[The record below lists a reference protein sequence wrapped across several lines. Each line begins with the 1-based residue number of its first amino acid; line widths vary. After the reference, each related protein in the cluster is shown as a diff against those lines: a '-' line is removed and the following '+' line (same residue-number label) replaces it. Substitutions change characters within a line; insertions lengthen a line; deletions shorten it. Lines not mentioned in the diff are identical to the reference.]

1 MLPDLLDSTFRHL
14 STPLSPSG
22 PLSPADFQLAA
33 AEALLSGRRV
43 VLRAPAGSG
52 KALAAW
58 LPWLAGRQQSCDFPA
73 QLLHVLPGGTFLT
86 DLHRQLG
93 ALTAPLGIK
102 EIGIQNEGDA
112 FDPFLLSD
120 AAFTTVDELLSMALH
135 HPLGLHPGLANINAG
150 ALLGAYLVFDEFPAL
165 SSREELKLWLGLL
178 RRFLPFTPCLFGS
191 AVLPRPLLARM
202 AELLGAEFI
211 DAGEDGGGQR
221 GWLRQPTLGVEGMLR
236 QHRTRT
242 IVVCNTVRG
251 AQSVY
256 RALSRV
262 VGDSQSCG
270 ELLLIHQHQL
280 YRHRRPLLEHA
291 AEIFGR
297 GGSGKALLVTTS
309 GIEVGSDFSAETL
322 ITDPIS
328 PDHLLL
334 RAARC
339 GRFAGETGRVVVAR
353 VSEPMAPDASP
364 GPAWESLV
372 ERLADGAPKTAAEE
386 QAALDAL
393 WGSVELALPEGEE
406 CDAAVEQALSG
417 ETPRVF
423 SRVGVALHMVPE
435 TVPDPFE
442 LERFSLAVT
451 TLERGWQQWQTGGSP
466 GEWFAL
472 IPRWPAEGQQA
483 PTWAPVQEA
492 RQFAAAARLIVL
504 NSEAVSYDATIGL
517 ELTPG
522 ATYQSEQSARQ
533 HTTWSPFN
541 QHVQRYEE
549 HAART
554 LEAFER
560 LTPWFRYLLRHL
572 ARHWHASS
580 VEMEQWLRIGI
591 LWHDA
596 GKLTADWQR
605 AAHRWQAE
613 TVRRPAA
620 GVLARVDFRA
630 QRDGYYPCPA
640 HAAYSA
646 RVLSRA
652 IGCLLQARPAL
663 QRGTLAAFC
672 HHHGPTV
679 MDTPDLTPHPDAWA
693 TLLELAAGVLDKR
706 LVQRLD
712 RTGWTLTLRGQPD
725 IPAGAPADPDAW
737 MAYSLLV
744 RLIRLA
750 DREVAL
756 EEMPA

>member
-1 MLPDLLDSTFRHL
+1 MPDLLESTFRHL

-22 PLSPADFQLAA
+22 PLSPAGFQLAA

-52 KALAAW
+52 KSLAAW
-58 LPWLAGRQQSCDFPA
+58 LPWLAGRRHPCDFPA
-73 QLLHVLPGGTFLT
+73 QLLHVLPGGTFFT

-93 ALTAPLGIK
+93 ALAALLGVG
-102 EIGIQNEGDA
+102 ETGIQNEGDA

-165 SSREELKLWLGLL
+165 TSREELHLWLGLL
-178 RRFLPFTPCLFGS
+178 RRYLPATPCLFSS
-191 AVLPRPLLARM
+191 AVLPRPLLARL
-202 AELLGAEFI
+202 AELLDAAFI
-211 DAGEDGGGQR
+211 DGGEAAGGR
-221 GWLRQPTLGVEGMLR
+221 RRWLRQPALGVEGILR
-236 QHRTRT
+236 QHRSRT

-251 AQSVY
+251 AQAVY
-256 RALSRV
+256 RALSGAV
-262 VGDSQSCG
+262 DHSCG

-280 YRHRRPLLEHA
+280 YRHRRPLLERA
-291 AEIFGR
+291 AELFGPD
-297 GGSGKALLVTTS
+297 GSGKVLLVTTS
-309 GIEVGSDFSAETL
+309 GIEVGSNLSAETL

-339 GRFAGETGRVVVAR
+339 GRFAGEIGRVVVAR
-353 VSEPMAPDASP
+353 VSEPAAPDASP

-372 ERLADGAPKTAAEE
+372 ERLADDAPKTAAEE
-386 QAALDAL
+386 QAALDEL
-393 WGSVELALPEGEE
+393 WSTEAVPLPDGDE
-406 CDAAVEQALSG
+406 CDAAVEQALTG
-417 ETPRVF
+417 ETPHVF
-423 SRVGVALHMVPE
+423 SRVGVALHLVPE
-435 TVPDPFE
+435 MVADPFE

-451 TLERGWQQWQTGGSP
+451 SLERGWQQWQTGGSP
-466 GEWFAL
+466 GQWFAL
-472 IPRWPAEGQQA
+472 IPRWPAQGQQA
-483 PTWAPVQEA
+483 PAWAPVQDAE
-492 RQFAAAARLIVL
+492 QFAAAARLIVL
-504 NSEAVSYDATIGL
+504 NSEAVGYDPVIGL

-522 ATYQSEQSARQ
+522 ATYQSEQLPRQ
-533 HTTWSPFN
+533 HTTWSPFD

-549 HAART
+549 HAARA
-554 LEAFER
+554 LAAFEG
-560 LTPWFRYLLRHL
+560 LTPWVRYVLRHL
-572 ARHWHASS
+572 ARHWRASA
-580 VEMEQWLRIGI
+580 VELEQWLRIGI

-613 TVRRPAA
+613 TVRRPIS

-630 QRDGYYPCPA
+630 QRDGQYPCPA
-640 HAAYSA
+640 HAAHSA

-652 IGCLLQARPAL
+652 VACLLQSRPAL

-672 HHHGPTV
+672 HHHGPV
-679 MDTPDLTPHPDAWA
+679 SMETPDLTPHPDAWA

-706 LVQRLD
+706 FVQRLD
-712 RTGWTLTLRGQPD
+712 RVGWTLTLRGQPD

-737 MAYSLLV
+737 MAYSLLA

-756 EEMPA
+756 AELPG

>member
-1 MLPDLLDSTFRHL
+1 MPDLLASTFRHL
-14 STPLSPSG
+14 STALSPSG
-22 PLSPADFQLAA
+22 PLTPADFQLAA

-58 LPWLAGRQQSCDFPA
+58 LPWLAGRLHPCDFPA
-73 QLLHVLPGGTFLT
+73 HMLHVLPGGTFLT

-93 ALTAPLGIK
+93 ALAAPLGVK

-112 FDPFLLSD
+112 FDPFLVTD

-150 ALLGAYLVFDEFPAL
+150 ALLGAYLFFDEFPAL
-165 SSREELKLWLGLL
+165 ASREELLLWLGLL
-178 RRFLPFTPCLFGS
+178 RRYLPFTPCLFGS
-191 AVLPRPLLARM
+191 TVLPRPLLARI
-202 AELLGAEFI
+202 AEVLDAEFI
-211 DAGEDGGGQR
+211 DAGEEAGGR
-221 GWLRQPTLGVEGMLR
+221 RRWLRQPALGVEGILR
-236 QHRTRT
+236 QHRTGT

-251 AQSVY
+251 AQAVY
-256 RALSRV
+256 RALARV
-262 VGDSQSCG
+262 VDESSCG
-270 ELLLIHQHQL
+270 DLLLIHQHQL
-280 YRHRRPLLEHA
+280 YRHRRPLLERA
-291 AEIFGR
+291 AEIFGPGGR
-297 GGSGKALLVTTS
+297 GKGLLITTS
-309 GIEVGSDFSAETL
+309 GIQVGSDFSAETL

-339 GRFAGETGRVVVAR
+339 GRFTGETGRVVVAR
-353 VSEPMAPDASP
+353 VSDPVAPDASP

-372 ERLADGAPKTAAEE
+372 ARLADDTPKTAAEE

-393 WGSVELALPEGEE
+393 WEAEEISLPEVEA
-406 CDAAVEQALSG
+406 CDAAVETALAG
-417 ETPRVF
+417 ETPAVF

-435 TVPDPFE
+435 MVADPFE

-451 TLERGWQQWQTGGSP
+451 SLERGWQQWQTGGSP

-483 PTWAPVQEA
+483 PTWAPVQDA

-504 NSEAVSYDATIGL
+504 NSEAVSYDPVIGL

-522 ATYQSEQSARQ
+522 ASYQSEQLARQ

-560 LTPWFRYLLRHL
+560 LTPWFRYVLRHL
-572 ARHWHASS
+572 ARHWRASS
-580 VEMEQWLRIGI
+580 VELEQWLRIGI

-630 QRDGYYPCPA
+630 QRDGQYPCPS
-640 HAAYSA
+640 HAVYSA

-652 IGCLLQARPAL
+652 IACLLQTRPAL

-672 HHHGPTV
+672 HHHGPTA
-679 MDTPDLTPHPDAWA
+679 METPDLTPHPEAWA

-706 LVQRLD
+706 LAQRLD
-712 RTGWTLTLRGQPD
+712 RVGWTLTLRGQPD
-725 IPAGAPADPDAW
+725 IPATPPADPDAW
-737 MAYSLLV
+737 MAYSLLA

-756 EEMPA
+756 TEMPA